1 MTASSGLKKVSVIIP
16 VWNSVDSLRLC
27 LECLEKQTCAPESFE
42 IIVVDN
48 ASTVDMR
55 AIQSEFPNVRW
66 QWEGR
71 AGSYAARNSGLTHA
85 NGEIIAFTDADCL
98 PTPSWLQNA
107 LSALKETNATILG
120 GRIEFLPPK
129 EGKLSVY
136 EIIEESTTLML
147 NHKRVI
153 EKRRAAF
160 TANLI
165 TYRSVF
171 ARIGLFNA
179 ALQSSGDFEWVQRAT
194 AQGERL
200 VYADSVII
208 QHPRRSSF
216 AALWQRTKRVAAGKI
231 KLLQVKRAPF
241 RQICFAIYRFSMFNP
256 GKLFFVIR
264 VAKGHLG
271 ARHWGTKLK
280 FILIYSLINLGA
292 TIEQFRVLFE
302 AKPVE

>member
-1 MTASSGLKKVSVIIP
+1 MIASSGLKKVSVIIP
-16 VWNSVDSLRLC
+16 VRNSVDSLRLC
-27 LECLEKQTCAPESFE
+27 LECLERQTFPTESFE

-48 ASTVDMR
+48 ASTVDMQ

-66 QWEGR
+66 HWEGSV
-71 AGSYAARNSGLTHA
+71 GSYAARNSGLTQA

-98 PTPSWLQNA
+98 PAPSWLQHA
-107 LSALKETNATILG
+107 LAALQETNATILG
-120 GRIEFLPPK
+120 GRIEFLPP
-129 EGKLSVY
+129 EGNKLNVY
-136 EIIEESTTLML
+136 EIIEETTTLML
-147 NHKRVI
+147 DHKRVI
-153 EKRRAAF
+153 EKRGGAF

-165 TYRSVF
+165 TYKSVF

-194 AQGERL
+194 AKGERL
-200 VYADSVII
+200 LYADSVII

-216 AALWQRTKRVAAGKI
+216 AVLWQRAKRVAGGKI
-231 KLLQVKRAPF
+231 KLLRIKRAPF
-241 RQICFAIYRFSMFNP
+241 RQICFEIYRFSMFNP
-256 GKLFFVIR
+256 DKLFFVIR

-271 ARHWGTKLK
+271 ARPWGTKLK

-302 AKPVE
+302 AKPIE

>member
-1 MTASSGLKKVSVIIP
+1 MTASPGIKKVSVIIP

-27 LECLEKQTCAPESFE
+27 LACLERQTCPPESFE

-48 ASTVDMR
+48 ASTVDMQ
-55 AIQSEFPNVRW
+55 AIRSEFPNVRW
-66 QWEGR
+66 HWEGR
-71 AGSYAARNSGLTHA
+71 AGSYAARNSGLTQA

-98 PTPSWLQNA
+98 PAPSWLQQA
-107 LSALKETNATILG
+107 LSALQETNATILG

-129 EGKLSVY
+129 EEKLNVY

-147 NHKRVI
+147 DHKRVI
-153 EKRRAAF
+153 EKKRAAF

-171 ARIGLFNA
+171 SRVGPFDA

-194 AQGERL
+194 AKGERL
-200 VYADSVII
+200 LYADSVII

-216 AALWQRTKRVAAGKI
+216 AVLWQRTKRVAVGKI
-231 KLLQVKRAPF
+231 KLLRIKRAPF
-241 RQICFAIYRFSMFNP
+241 RQICFEIYRFSMFNP
-256 GKLFFVIR
+256 GKLFFAIR
-264 VAKGHLG
+264 GAKGHLG

-292 TIEQFRVLFE
+292 TIEQFLVLFE
-302 AKPVE
+302 ARPIE